1 MLEWLLWSF
10 LPSVHGDLHTFS
22 SSFCFFRLPR
32 GFVKQHHIEVM
43 PVLKFPG
50 QGCSGA
56 CRDQGGSCPTLKWWS
71 WIFHFPPSLE
81 ASVARAG
88 WEVLRGDAEV
98 PLQTWPWHFKVILIT
113 QFIPGRHFSQA
124 RPTGIFGKSFIF
136 AVGFSPSSVP
146 RTWSRSSTRSCGG
159 FLPSSSNPDLQLLV
173 L

>member
-10 LPSVHGDLHTFS
+10 LPSVCGDSDTIS
-22 SSFCFFRLPR
+22 SGFCFFSSPW
-32 GFVKQHHIEVM
+32 GFVKQHHTEVM
-43 PVLKFPG
+43 PVLKSPG

-56 CRDQGGSCPTLKWWS
+56 CRDQGGSCPTPKWCS

-81 ASVARAG
+81 AVAGPG
-88 WEVLRGDAEV
+88 WEVLWGDAEV
-98 PLQTWPWHFKVILIT
+98 PLQVWPWHFKVILIA
-113 QFIPGRHFSQA
+113 QFISGRHFSQA
-124 RPTGIFGKSFIF
+124 RPTTGIVGKSLVF

-146 RTWSRSSTRSCGG
+146 RTWSRSFSRSCGD